1 MTSPRAARLAP
12 SSSMARDLRGPGLR
26 AYFLCE
32 QKVGKK
38 SLRKRGFLRTFL
50 ITGVIVFCA
59 RGTDFRS
66 KLIAVR
72 LPVFSVYFS
81 VVIGSPYRL
90 GPGKLPG
97 VRNERLLRIAAL
109 LAMAVS
115 QFKKR
120 RRSKHFRKDRG

>member
-1 MTSPRAARLAP
+1 MTSPRAVCLAP
-12 SSSMARDLRGPGLR
+12 SWSIARDLRGPGLR

-90 GPGKLPG
+90 GPSKLPG
-97 VRNERLLRIAAL
+97 VRNIAFS
-109 LAMAVS
+109 V
-115 QFKKR
+115 
-120 RRSKHFRKDRG
+120 

>member
-1 MTSPRAARLAP
+1 MTSPRAVCLASSP
-12 SSSMARDLRGPGLR
+12 SIARDLRGPGLR

-50 ITGVIVFCA
+50 ITGVMFFCA
-59 RGTDFRS
+59 RGTDYRS
-66 KLIAVR
+66 KLTAVR
-72 LPVFSVYFS
+72 LPVYRVYFS

-90 GPGKLPG
+90 GPSKLPG
-97 VRNERLLRIAAL
+97 VRNESFLRIAVL

-120 RRSKHFRKDRG
+120 RRSKHFRKNCG

>member
-1 MTSPRAARLAP
+1 MTSPRAVRLAP
-12 SSSMARDLRGPGLR
+12 SSSKARDLRGPGLR

-38 SLRKRGFLRTFL
+38 SLKELRSLRIFL
-50 ITGVIVFCA
+50 ITGVFVFFA

-97 VRNERLLRIAAL
+97 VRNESLLRRTAL
-109 LAMAVS
+109 LAMAAS
-115 QFKKR
+115 QLKKR
-120 RRSKHFRKDRG
+120 RRSKH